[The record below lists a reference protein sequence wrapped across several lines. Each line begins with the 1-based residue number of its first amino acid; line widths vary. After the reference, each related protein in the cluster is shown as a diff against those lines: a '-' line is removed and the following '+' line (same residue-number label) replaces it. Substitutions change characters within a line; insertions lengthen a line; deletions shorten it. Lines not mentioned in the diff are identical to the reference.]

1 VVLDKTKKDK
11 AVGELKLHTK
21 DTGSPAVQITLL
33 TSRISNLAEHFKM
46 HKKDIHSRHGL
57 LMLVNKRRRL
67 LKYLKDN
74 DENKY
79 KEVVKKLELRK

>member
-1 VVLDKTKKDK
+1 VVLDKTKKDMV
-11 AVGELKLHTK
+11 VGELKFHTK
-21 DTGSPAVQITLL
+21 DTGSPAVQIALL
-33 TSRISNLAEHFKM
+33 TSRINNLTEHFKM